1 MNFSRFFR
9 RHCCIFRSLSD
20 FFPDTL
26 NISDS
31 VFQRL
36 KARENSIERQA
47 LSCIRTY
54 IQTICQNP
62 RASSLIIHRG
72 ETSSAF
78 SLFLEQRE
86 LWCLGLEDFLIDD
99 AKGGYL
105 SPLGKFIL
113 CHEIAHLIFG
123 HTQKRQLRKL
133 ILLECNILFSYG
145 ITLASLATGS
155 SILGWALSGVYFL
168 FTQFLLYG
176 TYFLSL
182 QKEERLAD
190 RYAASKLEDEIEEV
204 KAGWQRQL
212 RPIIKKAS
220 YWQTFLQ
227 AFPKI
232 LYYPL
237 ESCPLT
243 HVPLSQ
249 RILALS

>member
-26 NISDS
+26 NISDG

-54 IQTICQNP
+54 IQNICRSP
-62 RASSLIIHRG
+62 RAASMIIHRG
-72 ETSSAF
+72 ESSSAF

-86 LWCLGLEDFLIDD
+86 LWCLELEGFLIYD
-99 AKGGYL
+99 AKKGYL

-113 CHEIAHLIFG
+113 CHELAHLIFG

-133 ILLECNILFSYG
+133 ILLESNILFSYG
-145 ITLASLATGS
+145 ITLASLVAGS
-155 SILGWALSGVYFL
+155 SVLGWALSSVYFL

-176 TYFLSL
+176 AYFLSL
-182 QKEERLAD
+182 QKEERLED
-190 RYAASKLEDEIEEV
+190 RYAASKI
-204 KAGWQRQL
+204 
-212 RPIIKKAS
+212 
-220 YWQTFLQ
+220 
-227 AFPKI
+227 
-232 LYYPL
+232 
-237 ESCPLT
+237 
-243 HVPLSQ
+243 
-249 RILALS
+249 